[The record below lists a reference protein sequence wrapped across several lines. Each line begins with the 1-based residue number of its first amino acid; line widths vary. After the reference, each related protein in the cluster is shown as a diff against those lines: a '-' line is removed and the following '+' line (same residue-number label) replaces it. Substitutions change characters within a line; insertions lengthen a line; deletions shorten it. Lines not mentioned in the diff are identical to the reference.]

1 MIINPS
7 LPPRT
12 VAEFIAFAKT
22 NPGKIS
28 MASFDAGSTSHMAGE
43 LFKTMTGI
51 ELIHVPYR
59 GSAPA
64 FDIISGHVQV
74 MFDVMTSSLPHIRLR
89 DQLGLEARI
98 TNVPG
103 RVLRQSQFL
112 RSLSL

>member
-51 ELIHVPYR
+51 
-59 GSAPA
+59 
-64 FDIISGHVQV
+64 D
-74 MFDVMTSSLPHIRLR
+74 
-89 DQLGLEARI
+89 
-98 TNVPG
+98 
-103 RVLRQSQFL
+103 
-112 RSLSL
+112 